1 MYNCS
6 EACEGNVCARLCGN
20 SSCLSSRR
28 CAVTTRQAGSGCDVG
43 ALEFHLRTV
52 LGHQS
57 LGGVVG
63 NHRPLLS
70 FMTSDEFL
78 YIKYG
83 GRWCWCKFVLKV
95 TLCILIQTSGFR
107 SQWRLEWYYTVQNKR
122 WVWNKSCLS
131 WALFL
136 LSGGAKDD
144 IFSCI
149 ARRFSRC
156 PVLIGPGSR
165 GRNLTE
171 TTWWGNCWCAN
182 LRNRHYPA

>member
-20 SSCLSSRR
+20 SSCLCSRR

-83 GRWCWCKFVLKV
+83 GRWCWCKLVLKV

-107 SQWRLEWYYTVQNKR
+107 SQWRLEWYYTVQNNFAIGQ
-122 WVWNKSCLS
+122 VSVSVPLLLEFNKKPLACTFQYRQFQNPHRLIDSSSACV
-131 WALFL
+131 
-136 LSGGAKDD
+136 K
-144 IFSCI
+144 
-149 ARRFSRC
+149 
-156 PVLIGPGSR
+156 VL
-165 GRNLTE
+165 N
-171 TTWWGNCWCAN
+171 
-182 LRNRHYPA
+182 

>member
-20 SSCLSSRR
+20 SSCLCSRR

-83 GRWCWCKFVLKV
+83 GV
-95 TLCILIQTSGFR
+95 
-107 SQWRLEWYYTVQNKR
+107 
-122 WVWNKSCLS
+122 
-131 WALFL
+131 
-136 LSGGAKDD
+136 D
-144 IFSCI
+144 
-149 ARRFSRC
+149 
-156 PVLIGPGSR
+156 
-165 GRNLTE
+165 
-171 TTWWGNCWCAN
+171 AN
-182 LRNRHYPA
+182 LSLKSLSLSSFKPVVSEASEG